1 MPACWP
7 ARIALP
13 WGPWPS
19 PATPAAAG
27 RVSRIC
33 KISCRMH
40 SFTGPQPLLTC
51 EWRDAYL
58 ETSVGYD
65 MHRTLGTSNDA
76 SYIRLMPLTGSK
88 NRFRHQMAVK
98 MERVNGNTAGVI
110 PQFGLGVAYIH
121 QTFRLSTLGGQ
132 KNAVSR
138 SARPTRWW
146 WWQ

>member
-1 MPACWP
+1 MAYAHAAQAASHHQPPPGMRYGSIEITTHRHPTRNKLAKTMPACWP

-65 MHRTLGTSNDA
+65 THRTLGTSNDA

-88 NRFRHQMAVK
+88 NRFSAP
-98 MERVNGNTAGVI
+98 NGSQNGAG
-110 PQFGLGVAYIH
+110 
-121 QTFRLSTLGGQ
+121 
-132 KNAVSR
+132 
-138 SARPTRWW
+138 
-146 WWQ
+146 